1 MKKDMH
7 LSLTPIRVLQ
17 SIVCCAILT
26 AGAVRVLPAS
36 ANTRIADISPEGFSA
51 SSEGLPE
58 LAMDAWYATVLIEGR
73 GFVLPMNG
81 GPRLRTKRG
90 SGIVVKLKSEGRVA
104 VIATNAHVITC
115 AIGACDIRVGFG
127 DSFLPEGP
135 KWSDAVHVVSREPR
149 KDLAFLEVEIP
160 DGTETRAARFA
171 SPECCEAGVESV
183 FSIGWPDLKA
193 RKKWG
198 VTPPPNY
205 RAQVRRHSDGLFLLW
220 LRGFEMRSE
229 VGVVFDRLQV
239 VFHNADVLPGSSG
252 GPLTN
257 RNGEVVGINTM
268 IEGSVAASDK
278 HEFCA
283 RLNPQD
289 PGECVHVAIS
299 SRELIKEFEQFYSS
313 RITLADCAPPSGRH
327 KDQQ

>member
-81 GPRLRTKRG
+81 GPRLRTIRG

-160 DGTETRAARFA
+160 VGAKARAARFA
-171 SPECCEAGVESV
+171 SPECSEAGVESV
-183 FSIGWPDLKA
+183 VSIGWPDL
-193 RKKWG
+193 RVRRKWG
-198 VTPPPNY
+198 VTPPPNR
-205 RAQVRRHSDGLFLLW
+205 RAQVRRYSDGLLLRW
-220 LRGFEMRSE
+220 LKGYRLTSE
-229 VGVVFDRLQV
+229 VGRLLERLDV

-257 RNGEVVGINTM
+257 RNGEVVGVNTM
-268 IEGSVAASDK
+268 IVSSVPASDN
-278 HEFCA
+278 HLFCA
-283 RLNPQD
+283 RRD
-289 PGECVHVAIS
+289 PHQLEGCVHVAIAS
-299 SRELIKEFEQFYSS
+299 SELINEFERVYSS
-313 RITLADCAPPSGRH
+313 RITLADCVPPSEH
-327 KDQQ
+327 